1 MMKKEM
7 IYLDR
12 NENHYGPAPAVFKAL
27 HKRNFKKL
35 TTYSRDYTRGVKSK
49 LSERLSQMLDIDE
62 KQILLGYGAEDLL
75 KQAVHCF
82 LQAGETILVPQ
93 YSWWY
98 YKVIADEVGG
108 IRKIYPII
116 EDDHQFR
123 YDIEALIEAYK
134 AHNPSMVLISTPNNP
149 TGNSMP
155 LADLV
160 KVLEAMPE
168 AVIVLDEAYTLF
180 ANPDTSYL
188 KMLIERFPNV
198 LITRTFSKFYAL
210 AGIRI
215 GYALLGKQLSEL
227 NSFSARYL
235 GYNRLSERLA
245 IAALDSTEYYE
256 EMRRKMLADL
266 EMFFVELNKL
276 SGFRAYRSETNFI
289 LCRIP
294 EKLKNPLDA
303 YLKSHGFVI
312 KFMNEDELNSHVRIT
327 IGTQEENRQLMDLI
341 NSFMEET
348 RNGELV

>member
-1 MMKKEM
+1 MKKEL

-35 TTYSRDYTRGVKSK
+35 TTYSRDFTRGVKSR
-49 LSERLSQMLDIDE
+49 LSERLSQLLGIEE

-82 LQAGETILVPQ
+82 LSTGETILVPQ

-108 IRKIYPII
+108 IRKTYPIR
-116 EDDHQFR
+116 EEEYQFK
-123 YDIEALIEAYK
+123 YDIDALVDAYRI
-134 AHNPSMVLISTPNNP
+134 HNPAMVLISTPNNP
-149 TGNSMP
+149 PGNSISLM
-155 LADLV
+155 DLV

-168 AVIVLDEAYTLF
+168 AIVVLDEAYTLF

-188 KMLIERFPNV
+188 KMLVERFPNV

-227 NSFSARYL
+227 NTFSARYL

-245 IAALDSTEYYE
+245 IAALDSLEYYE
-256 EMRRKMLADL
+256 DMRRKMLADID
-266 EMFFVELNKL
+266 MFFTELNQIP
-276 SGFRAYRSETNFI
+276 GFKAYRSETNFI

-294 EKLKNPLDA
+294 ENMKKPLDE
-303 YLKSHGFVI
+303 YLRMHGFII
-312 KFMNEDELNSHVRIT
+312 KFMNEDDLNSHIRIT

-341 NSFMEET
+341 KSFMEQT
-348 RNGELV
+348 NYGELV